1 MEIVK
6 FRDLSIIN
14 LGDKNLVVA
23 NDSSGS
29 IGSKENDA
37 LKVDPEVV
45 GYHAAQ
51 VALMEIIAYGA
62 KPVLIINNLCVE
74 MNPTG
79 KRIIDGVVQA
89 MNSVGM
95 DTTQCLNGSTEENF
109 ITTMTGIGITV
120 LGVTDIV
127 QTPIFKSEKRD
138 LVAVLGMPLVGQE
151 IIDAGKNEVM
161 NAGLLKKVRSLPYI
175 KEILPVGSTGI
186 RNELKNI
193 ERDAKSKALI
203 FKTELDLKKSS
214 GPSTSVLVT
223 LKEEDSHKLSE
234 DLDIKTTPLA
244 ILI

>member
-1 MEIVK
+1 MEISK

-45 GYHAAQ
+45 GFHAAQ

-62 KPVLIINNLCVE
+62 KPTLVINNLCVE

-79 KRIIDGVVQA
+79 KRIIDGVVEA
-89 MNSVGM
+89 METINM
-95 DTTQCLNGSTEENF
+95 DTEQCLNGSTEENF
-109 ITTMTGIGITV
+109 VSTMTGIGITV
-120 LGVTDIV
+120 LGVTDELQI
-127 QTPIFKSEKRD
+127 PINKSTKRD
-138 LVAVLGMPLVGQE
+138 LIVVLGLPLVGQE
-151 IIDAGKNEVM
+151 IIDAGENEVM
-161 NAGLLKKVRSLPYI
+161 NAALLGKVRALPYI

-193 ERDAKSKALI
+193 ERDAKSRALI
-203 FKTELDLKKSS
+203 FKTDLDLEKSS
-214 GPSTSVLVT
+214 GPSTSVLVS
-223 LKEEDSHKLSE
+223 LKEKDSHKLFE
-234 DLDIKTTPLA
+234 DITIKATPLA
-244 ILI
+244 ILL

>member
-1 MEIVK
+1 MEISK

-45 GYHAAQ
+45 GFHAAQ

-62 KPVLIINNLCVE
+62 KPTLVINNLCVE

-79 KRIIDGVVQA
+79 KRIIDGVVEA
-89 MNSVGM
+89 METINM
-95 DTTQCLNGSTEENF
+95 DTKQCLNGSTEENF
-109 ITTMTGIGITV
+109 VSTMTGIGITV
-120 LGVTDIV
+120 LGVTDELQI
-127 QTPIFKSEKRD
+127 PINKSTKRD
-138 LVAVLGMPLVGQE
+138 LIVVLGLPLVGQE
-151 IIDAGKNEVM
+151 IIDAGENEVM
-161 NAGLLKKVRSLPYI
+161 NAALLGKVRALPYI

-193 ERDAKSKALI
+193 ERDAKSRALI
-203 FKTELDLKKSS
+203 FKTDLDLEKSS
-214 GPSTSVLVT
+214 GPSTSVLVS
-223 LKEEDSHKLSE
+223 LKEKDSHKLFE
-234 DLDIKTTPLA
+234 DITIKATPLA
-244 ILI
+244 ILL